1 MWRHRC
7 SADWRRSYTYGRAPN
22 AIDILL
28 GSLTWPSYTFMGRR
42 GSWGG
47 GVSGTPSPWIFK
59 IYISENNIFSV
70 IRGVFAC
77 AFQKFQARFV
87 RLLWY
92 LFMYVLSPPFND
104 LAYTFF
110 IFAEQ
115 PNPRRISQYTPTLV
129 NVSKYGVRSSG
140 GRVVKLLACGAR
152 GPGFDSRPRHSNFR
166 DWLSP
171 ISKSRYGWNAAKAT
185 LILILQFNSSSKY
198 GCSLQRIIK
207 IVNFFISSKYNA

>member
-1 MWRHRC
+1 MYSGLKKKLYLRSGSKRHRHFVGFFNV
-7 SADWRRSYTYGRAPN
+7 AVLHRHGQAR
-22 AIDILL
+22 I
-28 GSLTWPSYTFMGRR
+28 
-42 GSWGG
+42 WGG
-47 GVSGTPSPWIFK
+47 GVSGPPSPGIFK
-59 IYISENNIFSV
+59 ICISENNIFSV

-129 NVSKYGVRSSG
+129 NVSKYGGVA
-140 GRVVKLLACGAR
+140 VAE
-152 GPGFDSRPRHSNFR
+152 
-166 DWLSP
+166 WLSSWLAEQEVRGSIP
-171 ISKSRYGWNAAKAT
+171 GLAIRISEIGYLLFPSRDMAEIPLK
-185 LILILQFNSSSKY
+185 
-198 GCSLQRIIK
+198 RR
-207 IVNFFISSKYNA
+207 